1 LAKPVL
7 DYSKRETPPR
17 RRSRYRTEIST
28 FWHSSQ
34 FHHKKDTE
42 ESGLPHDTFLPAC
55 YIARGRQ
62 SLTSKDG
69 NNNLACSDAVAKNNS
84 GETRQMKNNSLKQ
97 MFVGLFTVLMIAGS
111 VTAAAAANTKLVPS
125 AGVPL
130 IGRCGLR
137 SLNGSYA
144 MTVSATNLIPPS
156 TTIQI
161 AAVGVLSFDGEGRL
175 T

>member
-1 LAKPVL
+1 
-7 DYSKRETPPR
+7 
-17 RRSRYRTEIST
+17 
-28 FWHSSQ
+28 
-34 FHHKKDTE
+34 
-42 ESGLPHDTFLPAC
+42 
-55 YIARGRQ
+55 
-62 SLTSKDG
+62 
-69 NNNLACSDAVAKNNS
+69 
-84 GETRQMKNNSLKQ
+84 MKNNSLKQ

-175 T
+175 TGTATTSFGGNVSTDPVTGAYTVEPNCTGTFSITFGNGFTINHNLVLADEGREMYFIQTDPGTITTGHAKRQ